1 MSISKTQ
8 LFVLRVADAAYHAGR
23 GRLVESLPRG
33 RRRDSLA
40 DFLAGE
46 LREVSNG
53 SSEQHAL
60 KKAIDLLDQRIHELT
75 VVRYEMDYA
84 VRRLN

>member
-1 MSISKTQ
+1 MSTSKTQ
-8 LFVLRVADAAYHAGR
+8 LFVLSVADAAYHAGR

-33 RRRDSLA
+33 QRQDSLA
-40 DFLAGE
+40 DFLAQE
-46 LREVSNG
+46 LRQASNG

-60 KKAIDLLDQRIHELT
+60 EKAINLLDRRIDELT